1 MHAVSVRSY
10 SRNSG
15 STALLIV
22 TGKPG
27 CSRSTMSAISCSW
40 RPSTYE
46 LISEI
51 VSDSTPE
58 STSSP
63 ITRSTCS

>member
-27 CSRSTMSAISCSW
+27 YSRSIASAISCSW
-40 RPSTYE
+40 RPST
-46 LISEI
+46 
-51 VSDSTPE
+51 
-58 STSSP
+58 
-63 ITRSTCS
+63 